1 MPRSGQPRRG
11 VKLLLAIAAA
21 LLLAPATGAQELGV
35 RELRELYEEG
45 VTFEQFLAKTDRRRE
60 AWHDHYE
67 GGAPTYQALQAAKAV
82 GGEMKF
88 LVVAEDWCGDS
99 VNTVPYLARL
109 VEQVTGWEMRIINS
123 RRGADVMAANLTP
136 DGRTA
141 TPTILVL
148 DSDHEP
154 VGVFIER
161 PTILQEWFLRAES
174 ELPRKELYEQKYTWY
189 AEDSGEET
197 VRELTELVR
206 RASVRE

>member
-1 MPRSGQPRRG
+1 MPRIGHPRFG
-11 VKLLLAIAAA
+11 AKLILLIAATLLLTPAAE
-21 LLLAPATGAQELGV
+21 AQELDV
-35 RELRELYEEG
+35 RQLYEDG
-45 VTFEQFLAKTDRRRE
+45 ITFEQFLEETDRRRE
-60 AWHDHYE
+60 TWHAHYQ
-67 GGAPTYQALQAAKAV
+67 GGAPTHQALQAARAV

-109 VEQVTGWEMRIINS
+109 VEQVPGWEMRVIDS

-136 DGRTA
+136 DGRAA

-148 DSDHEP
+148 DSDHEQ

-174 ELPRKELYEQKYTWY
+174 DLPRKELSEQKSTWY
-189 AEDSGEET
+189 VEDAGEET

-206 RASVRE
+206 QAAVRE